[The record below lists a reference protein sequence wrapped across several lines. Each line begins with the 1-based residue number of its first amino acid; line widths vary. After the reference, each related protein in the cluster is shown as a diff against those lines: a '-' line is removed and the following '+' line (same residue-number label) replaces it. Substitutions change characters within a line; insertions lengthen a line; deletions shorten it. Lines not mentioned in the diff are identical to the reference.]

1 MITFKQIIILL
12 VIVEVY
18 IYVFVTVFKAVLPD
32 NPKPLTEAEINA
44 IIKNCPSCIA
54 PMYEAGMIEPNR

>member
-1 MITFKQIIILL
+1 MLTFKQVLVIL

-18 IYVFVTVFKAVLPD
+18 IYVFVTVFNAVFPD

-44 IIKNCPSCIA
+44 IIKNCPSCAA
-54 PMYEAGMIEPNR
+54 PMYEPGMIEPNR

>member
-12 VIVEVY
+12 VIIEVY
-18 IYVFVTVFKAVLPD
+18 IYVLVTVFNAFTPD

-44 IIKNCPSCIA
+44 IIKNCPSCAA
-54 PMYEAGMIEPNR
+54 PMYEAGMIEPKR

>member
-1 MITFKQIIILL
+1 MLTFKHIIIVL

-18 IYVFVTVFKAVLPD
+18 IYVFVTVFNAVFTD

-44 IIKNCPSCIA
+44 IIKNCPSCAA
-54 PMYEAGMIEPNR
+54 PMYESGRFEPKK